1 MSSVLG
7 IPPCIGAWGSKIL
20 LALGIIM
27 QGYLEVQDSH
37 RLRDHYADVGG
48 WEVFL
53 SLGITT
59 CGHLIL
65 QHAPDS
71 GNCLKWVSGA

>member
-1 MSSVLG
+1 
-7 IPPCIGAWGSKIL
+7 
-20 LALGIIM
+20 M

-65 QHAPDS
+65 RHAPDS